1 MNSNRLFYS
10 ISRQIE
16 SLFGFS
22 SEEKDILNIYLPEAI
37 DRTLYCFSHI
47 NNKYFQK
54 GEINPLHSVQYTQF
68 LYYCANTICRRELR
82 GNSKDNGAAD
92 LCSKLYML
100 NKALSACEIFY
111 EVDLPDIFL
120 LEHPVGTVMG
130 RGKFSDYF
138 FFLQNCTVGANDNL
152 YPEFGERVIM
162 LAGSKVLGTCHIG
175 NNVIISANT
184 YVKDEDIPDD
194 CIVFGSSPNLTIK
207 PGHKD
212 KIDAMIN
219 ENFIL

>member
-1 MNSNRLFYS
+1 
-10 ISRQIE
+10 
-16 SLFGFS
+16 
-22 SEEKDILNIYLPEAI
+22 
-37 DRTLYCFSHI
+37 
-47 NNKYFQK
+47 
-54 GEINPLHSVQYTQF
+54 
-68 LYYCANTICRRELR
+68 
-82 GNSKDNGAAD
+82 
-92 LCSKLYML
+92 ML

-152 YPEFGERVIM
+152 YPELGERVIM